1 VLTSCVLALALFSR
15 PATPPLPEVALQ
27 PLGEVDEG
35 VVEGLARDLS
45 SFFGLSVAVLPHEP
59 LPESAYYPPRGRYR
73 AEDLVAFLDRVTS
86 PAIPHVLGVT
96 SRDISAPKGEIADWG
111 VLGVARLGGRPGIVS
126 TYRLR
131 AGGASDALFSARLD
145 RVAAHELG
153 HTLGLPHCD
162 TPLCLMNDAR
172 GHIRSIDVS
181 TGLCER
187 CARAL
192 AERTADATSGLS
204 SSPSESRASARRP

>member
-1 VLTSCVLALALFSR
+1 MVTSFILALTLSSLSAIQA
-15 PATPPLPEVALQ
+15 PPEVALQ

-35 VVEGLARDLS
+35 VVEGLARDLGS
-45 SFFGLSVAVLPHEP
+45 SFGLRVAVLPHEP
-59 LPESAYYPPRGRYR
+59 LPGSAYFAPRNRYR
-73 AEDLVAFLDRVTS
+73 AEDLVAFLDRITS

-111 VLGVARLGGRPGIVS
+111 VIGVARLGGRPGIVS

-131 AGGASDALFSARLD
+131 AGGASDALFSTRLD

-153 HTLGLPHCD
+153 HALGLPHCD
-162 TPLCLMNDAR
+162 TPLCLMNDAHGR
-172 GHIRSIDVS
+172 LRAIDAS

-192 AERTADATSGLS
+192 ADRTRSFSAFPAPSQS
-204 SSPSESRASARRP
+204 SVQTP

>member
-1 VLTSCVLALALFSR
+1 VLTSCILALTLFSR
-15 PATPPLPEVALQ
+15 PLVSDVPAAALQPQDFPEVALQ

-45 SFFGLSVAVLPHEP
+45 SFFGLTVTVLPREAM
-59 LPESAYYPPRGRYR
+59 PESAYYPPRHRYR
-73 AEDLVAFLDRVTS
+73 AEDLVAFLDRTTS
-86 PAIPHVLGVT
+86 SAIPHVLGVT
-96 SRDISAPKGEIADWG
+96 ARDISAPNGDIPDWG
-111 VLGVARLGGRPGIVS
+111 VMGVARLGGRPGVVS

-131 AGGASDALFSARLD
+131 AGGASDALFSTRLD

-153 HTLGLPHCD
+153 HALGLPHCD

-172 GHIRSIDVS
+172 GHIHSIDAS
-181 TGLCER
+181 TGLCAR

-192 AERTADATSGLS
+192 AERT
-204 SSPSESRASARRP
+204 R

>member
-1 VLTSCVLALALFSR
+1 MVTTCILALTLFSR
-15 PATPPLPEVALQ
+15 SAVPGPSAVPDAPLVALQ

-35 VVEGLARDLS
+35 VVEGLARNLS
-45 SFFGLSVAVLPHEP
+45 SFFGVSVAVLPHEP
-59 LPESAYYPPRGRYR
+59 LPESAYYAPRRRYR
-73 AEDLVAFLDRVTS
+73 AEDLVAFLDRTTS
-86 PAIPHVLGVT
+86 SAIPHVLGVT

-111 VLGVARLGGRPGIVS
+111 VMGVARLGGRPGVVS

-131 AGGASDALFSARLD
+131 AGGASDALFVTRLE

-162 TPLCLMNDAR
+162 TPLCLMNDAE
-172 GHIRSIDVS
+172 GSIHSVDAA
-181 TGLCER
+181 TGLCEK

-192 AERTADATSGLS
+192 AERV
-204 SSPSESRASARRP
+204 R

>member
-1 VLTSCVLALALFSR
+1 MLTSCILAMALFSR
-15 PATPPLPEVALQ
+15 PASLPEVALQ
-27 PLGEVDEG
+27 PLGDVDEG
-35 VVEGLARDLS
+35 VVEGLARELS

-59 LPESAYYPPRGRYR
+59 LPESAYYAPRGRYR
-73 AEDLVAFLDRVTS
+73 AEDLVSFLDQVTS
-86 PAIPHVLGVT
+86 SAIPHVLGVT

-111 VLGVARLGGRPGIVS
+111 VIGVARLGGRPGVVS

-131 AGGASDALFSARLD
+131 AGGASDALFAARLD

-162 TPLCLMNDAR
+162 APRCLMNDAR
-172 GHIRSIDVS
+172 GRIRSVDAS
-181 TGLCER
+181 AGLCAR

-192 AERTADATSGLS
+192 AERTSRFS
-204 SSPSESRASARRP
+204 SSQAPSRASARTP

>member
-1 VLTSCVLALALFSR
+1 VVITCILAFALFSR
-15 PATPPLPEVALQ
+15 PAIPDPPKVALQ
-27 PLGEVDEG
+27 PLGKVDER

-59 LPESAYYPPRGRYR
+59 LPEYAYYAPRGCYR
-73 AEDLVAFLDRVTS
+73 AEALVAFLDRNTS
-86 PAIPHVLGVT
+86 SAIPHVLGVT
-96 SRDISAPKGEIADWG
+96 SRDISVPKGEIADWG
-111 VLGVARLGGRPGIVS
+111 VIGVARLGGRPGIVS

-131 AGGASDALFSARLD
+131 AGGASNALFSARLD

-162 TPLCLMNDAR
+162 TPLCLMNDAH
-172 GHIRSIDVS
+172 GHLRSIDAS
-181 TGLCER
+181 TGLCTR

-192 AERTADATSGLS
+192 
-204 SSPSESRASARRP
+204 SEKAR